1 MKHRRI
7 ENEIPIEELHTQRSL
22 LNVSTKAEQ
31 IRGNVK
37 QAKEG
42 IQKCLEMRKQ
52 KINVWEPTAV
62 YCNSKQVSRRGL
74 RCGDRTE
81 LLGRGPGCEGGR
93 ELLELNCST

>member
-1 MKHRRI
+1 MKNRRI
-7 ENEIPIEELHTQRSL
+7 ENEIPIEELRTQRSL

-42 IQKCLEMRKQ
+42 IQKCLEVRKQ

-62 YCNSKQVSRRGL
+62 YCNSKQVSRRDL
-74 RCGDRTE
+74 DAETE
-81 LLGRGPGCEGGR
+81 RNYLGGVLDVKAEGNYLG
-93 ELLELNCST
+93 

>member
-1 MKHRRI
+1 MKNRRI
-7 ENEIPIEELHTQRSL
+7 ENEIPIEDLRTQRSL

-31 IRGNVK
+31 IRSNVK

-81 LLGRGPGCEGGR
+81 LLGWVLDVKAEGNYLG
-93 ELLELNCST
+93 

>member
-42 IQKCLEMRKQ
+42 IQKCLERRKQ
-52 KINVWEPTAV
+52 KINVT
-62 YCNSKQVSRRGL
+62 N
-74 RCGDRTE
+74 
-81 LLGRGPGCEGGR
+81 
-93 ELLELNCST
+93 